1 MAARFGFDAG
11 LVATASWRYTTMKHE
26 RLIET
31 FNTHRMS
38 AAVVQAVATARDMEL
53 EEVMQAVRR
62 AANQPQQIPQHLIVY
77 GERGSGK
84 SFLMRMVEI
93 AIERLVQEENLP
105 VVAALLPEEQY
116 NIRTAPQLLLAIAAK
131 VRGAGWQDSAFT
143 LDFRPLQ
150 EAWEAAVSELEAAL
164 DQRFGQGFGIVV
176 AMIENFDT
184 LTRNLFG
191 SSNATQKKTAST
203 RAIEQS
209 SAEQLLRKL
218 MNTKGS
224 RLMLVA
230 AATGTVDQDYE
241 RPLFQAFKTV
251 DLRIWTSDDCIA
263 YFNRRR
269 DLEQQAHLSLPE
281 EARARAIAEFIGGN
295 PRLAQLLGEVL
306 ATSDA
311 HGIAAT
317 LDALSDHLADY
328 YRRRLDD
335 LPPQA
340 AALLD
345 ALIRKG
351 EPCTQTELAAR
362 VGANSQAQI
371 ADAFSYLLS
380 SRLLVAGADKRGA
393 GRLYRL
399 QDRLFVHFYRRRYGE
414 PENAQGLAPIAE
426 LLESFFTRNER
437 EQQARR
443 HLEAGEWANARL
455 FVINNPMAKL
465 PSDGFCPYRD
475 EATIGMPS
483 ELFQLAGLNADEA
496 IRAQTELKA
505 HPDLA
510 VKYWHDKANGAG
522 SALSRAASWLLEANA
537 LCRCLMDSQAEEVLV
552 KALHLSEANG
562 DSDAQ
567 ILALSEMATFYV
579 HRLKDQDKAL
589 GLAAKAGELAGQ
601 AQNNCVR
608 AKALHCKAWSVS
620 TAEMGGGLEAIGI
633 LDAAYGLAS
642 DRGLQVHILLLKS
655 QVLDKLQ
662 RYGEALAVLIQV
674 VDLALITGLVYIRI
688 EALASMGVALFNQK
702 DYEKSEAVCN
712 QALQLAVDISDQRSQ
727 CRLLC
732 LQAGNLRELKR
743 LDEACDIARKAA
755 KLAKT
760 LGDLEA
766 QGVAL
771 LIVGFVLIC
780 HGKFKEA
787 NSELEQAESLAKKVG
802 KVHLQLKAI
811 IDRAWCLALDN
822 QYEPAIKLAQMA
834 IDTAIQTMAHA
845 DQHADALRLTAW
857 CLGKLGRTD
866 EALGTFVAA
875 FDMAKV
881 AGQKQL
887 LIAILE
893 DQFDSL
899 GWQAL
904 ALARVTIAELLNT
917 AFINDLW
924 AARQIFFES
933 AMLEQAADVV
943 DVFATCLVDVNSD
956 DKAQLL
962 QALLDEVQ
970 GAVAYNDCWEA
981 FTACL
986 LQHPQALSLLTAWQG
1001 FEGVGWVW
1009 GWQVKNQG
1017 RAETYALVVRQL
1029 SAIERLI
1036 EILPVEKALNHY
1048 LGELVN
1054 GLVNSCDD
1062 AGFLQDFA
1070 ELLEGRFDGQTV
1082 SAEVQRLRAFAQVHA
1097 AKDKEQV
1104 LQRLDP
1110 DLALAIRL
1118 ILGLPEPDDV
1128 QMKGRKKGR

>member
-1 MAARFGFDAG
+1 
-11 LVATASWRYTTMKHE
+11 MKHE

-53 EEVMQAVRR
+53 AEVMQAVRR

-191 SSNATQKKTAST
+191 SSNTTQKKTASP
-203 RAIEQS
+203 RAIEQNL
-209 SAEQLLRKL
+209 AEQLLRKL

-306 ATSDA
+306 ATPDA

-455 FVINNPMAKL
+455 FAINNPMANL
-465 PSDGFCPYRD
+465 PSGGFCRYRD
-475 EATIGMPS
+475 RVTIGMPS

-496 IRAQTELKA
+496 IRAQAELKA

-522 SALSRAASWLLEANA
+522 SALSRAASWLLKANA
-537 LCRCLMDSQAEEVLV
+537 LCRCLMDGQAEDVLV
-552 KALHLSEANG
+552 KALHLFEANG

-567 ILALSEMATFYV
+567 ILVLNEMAAFYL

-589 GLAAKAGELAGQ
+589 GLVAKAGGLAGQ

-608 AKALHCKAWSVS
+608 AKALYCKAWRFS
-620 TAEMGGGLEAIGI
+620 TAETGGYLDAIGI

-642 DRGLQVHILLLKS
+642 DKGLQANILLLKS
-655 QVLDKLQ
+655 QTLNKFQ
-662 RYGEALAVLIQV
+662 HYGEALAVLTKV
-674 VDLALITGLVYIRI
+674 VDLALITGLVHIRI
-688 EALASMGVALFNQK
+688 EALESMGFALFNQK
-702 DYEKSEAVCN
+702 SYEISEAVCN
-712 QALQLAVDISDQRSQ
+712 QAVELAVDIGDQRIQ
-727 CRLLC
+727 CRLLW
-732 LQAGNLRELKR
+732 LQANNLCELKR
-743 LDEACDIARKAA
+743 LDEALDIARKAA
-755 KLAKT
+755 KLAKI
-760 LGDLEA
+760 LGDLET
-766 QGVAL
+766 QGAAL
-771 LIVGFVLIC
+771 LIVGAVLIYD
-780 HGKFKEA
+780 GKFKEA
-787 NSELEQAESLAKKVG
+787 GNELEKAEILAKKTG
-802 KVHLQLKAI
+802 NITLQLTAI
-811 IDRAWCLALDN
+811 IDRAWGLAMDN
-822 QYEPAIKLAQMA
+822 QHTSAIKLAQTV
-834 IDTAIQTMAHA
+834 IDAAAETMAHTS
-845 DQHADALRLTAW
+845 QYVNALRLKAW
-857 CLGKLGRTD
+857 SLGKLDRTD

-875 FDMAKV
+875 FNMAKA

-893 DQFDSL
+893 DQFNAILEDQFNSL
-899 GWQAL
+899 GWQVL
-904 ALARVTIAELLNT
+904 ALARAAIVELLNT
-917 AFINDLW
+917 AFVHDLW
-924 AARQIFFES
+924 FAHRIFFNS
-933 AMLEQAADVV
+933 AMLVQAADVV
-943 DVFATCLVDVNSD
+943 DVFADCLVDVNSD

-962 QALLDEVQ
+962 QALLDGIQ
-970 GAVAYNDCWEA
+970 GAVAYNDCWET

-986 LQHPQALSLLTAWQG
+986 LQHPRALSLLTAWQG

-1009 GWQVKNQG
+1009 GRQVKNQG

-1054 GLVNSCDD
+1054 GLVNSCHD

-1070 ELLEGRFDGQTV
+1070 ELLEGRFDGQTA